1 MHDVTRTALTDV
13 EARPRTGRI
22 VQAVAVALSLAPVIA
37 VAVWSALW
45 AL

>member
-1 MHDVTRTALTDV
+1 MHDPSSAALTDV

-22 VQAVAVALSLAPVIA
+22 IQAVAVALSLAPVIA
-37 VAVWSALW
+37 VAVWSTLW